1 MWKGG
6 LPHLS
11 GLPHHAGVP
20 HLHVNRPLVGTKLS
34 NHVQTELDSH
44 MISLGIF
51 NFGKCIYARF
61 IQSLEILKK
70 S

>member
-11 GLPHHAGVP
+11 GLPHLAGVP

-51 NFGKCIYARF
+51 KLWEMYVC
-61 IQSLEILKK
+61 QVHPES
-70 S
+70 